1 MVSSL
6 LTCESSNDGVWILY
20 LKRMLCI
27 ALPATG
33 ILADEMGLGMYM
45 IVATVRGTALFT
57 TILFFE
63 FNPSLLRE
71 EPAKCDHVRQVARS
85 PFWGFGRQ
93 ARHYKRFPFLPT
105 CEKVAAYEVR
115 KH

>member
-85 PFWGFGRQ
+85 PFWVLDDRQ
-93 ARHYKRFPFLPT
+93 DITNDFPSCLLARKSRRT
-105 CEKVAAYEVR
+105 R
-115 KH
+115 